1 MSKLRPR
8 RVGLGS
14 ISIVSLNIVV
24 FVINHWNEV
33 DWTHKNDISFETIGK
48 KLSTCKNSTWRFLV
62 WIQVR

>member
-14 ISIVSLNIVV
+14 ISIVSLNIAV

-48 KLSTCKNSTWRFLV
+48 N
-62 WIQVR
+62 